1 MGKKFFWFLLF
12 FTFNA
17 HANQVWFCPINTD
30 FINSQ
35 NSISEWPNAAKNI
48 KVVKLYHGLI
58 YNTKMSI
65 LKEKF
70 NTLHALGIKVA
81 IELSVMIE
89 SGKKGKSIS
98 RGLKMKAT

>member
-1 MGKKFFWFLLF
+1 
-12 FTFNA
+12 
-17 HANQVWFCPINTD
+17 
-30 FINSQ
+30 
-35 NSISEWPNAAKNI
+35 
-48 KVVKLYHGLI
+48 
-58 YNTKMSI
+58 MSI

-81 IELSVMIE
+81 IELPVMIE